1 MRCTGLS
8 VVCGLAL
15 IISACASDGGLII
28 EDGAL
33 GSVLNDDAE
42 LSVKVKRALRNSP
55 RTAIL
60 NVNVATVGDDTV
72 RIKGFV
78 NTTELRY
85 EDERVAGNVEG
96 VRHVFNDL
104 AIR

>member
-1 MRCTGLS
+1 MRSSCLS
-8 VVCGLAL
+8 VVCGLTL
-15 IISACASDGGLII
+15 IVSACTIDGGPII

-33 GSVLNDDAE
+33 GSVLNDGAE
-42 LSVKVKRALRNSP
+42 LSVKVKRTLRNSP
-55 RTAIL
+55 RTANL
-60 NVNVATVGDDTV
+60 NVNVVTISDDTV
-72 RIKGFV
+72 RISGFV

-85 EDERVAGNVEG
+85 EVERVAGNVEG